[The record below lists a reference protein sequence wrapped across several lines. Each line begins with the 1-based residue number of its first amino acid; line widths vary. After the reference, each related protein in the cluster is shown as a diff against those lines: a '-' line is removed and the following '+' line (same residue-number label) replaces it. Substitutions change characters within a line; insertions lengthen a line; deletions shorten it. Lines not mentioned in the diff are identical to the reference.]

1 MKSIPSHSGNRILCT
16 SGIFDRARFLVV
28 VGMLT
33 LGFSTFFCIPA
44 TAQTSSVDPSAST
57 LPPTEPVDALVDEA
71 SRRFSIPALWIR
83 SVMQVESRDNA
94 QALSPKGAMGLMQI
108 MPETYTALRQELG
121 LGADPYQPRDNIMAG
136 AAYLREMLELY
147 GTSGFLAAYNAGP
160 ARYAEHLAT
169 GEPLP
174 EETQIYL
181 SRLAPMLSGV
191 QIGSISASANPVT
204 WMTAPLFIDDNATSN
219 SGAVQVD
226 HGGFPSANSQPN
238 HQPINATANIAIA
251 ALAPQS
257 GGLFIDISARSK
269 AQSP

>member
-1 MKSIPSHSGNRILCT
+1 M

-33 LGFSTFFCIPA
+33 LEFSTIFCIPA
-44 TAQTSSVDPSAST
+44 TAQTSPFDPSAST

-83 SVMQVESRDNA
+83 SVMQVESGGDA

-108 MPETYTALRQELG
+108 MPETYSAMREALG
-121 LGADPYQPRDNIMAG
+121 LGEDPYQPRDNIMAG
-136 AAYLREMLELY
+136 TAYLREMLDLY

-160 ARYAEHLAT
+160 ARYGEHLAT

-181 SRLAPMLSGV
+181 SRLAPMLAGAQV
-191 QIGSISASANPVT
+191 ASISVTTNPVA
-204 WMTAPLFIDDNATSN
+204 WMTAPLFTDDNATSD
-219 SGAVQVD
+219 SGAVPD
-226 HGGFPSANSQPN
+226 DNGSSPNANPQPN
-238 HQPINATANIAIA
+238 QQQINATANTAIA
-251 ALAPQS
+251 ALAPQP
-257 GGLFIDISARSK
+257 GGLFIHISSGSK
-269 AQSP
+269 AHLP